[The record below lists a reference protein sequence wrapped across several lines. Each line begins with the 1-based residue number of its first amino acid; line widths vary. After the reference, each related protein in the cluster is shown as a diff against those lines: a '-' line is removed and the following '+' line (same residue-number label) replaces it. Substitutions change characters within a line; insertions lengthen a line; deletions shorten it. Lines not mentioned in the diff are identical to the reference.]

1 MSRDKRFTELVGRGW
16 SVKELRRKNFDDLHK
31 LWYVLY
37 KERNMLLTE
46 AYISSRNGSYFPQPE
61 RRQKVKKSMAAI
73 KVVLGERKRDKI
85 AQHALKM
92 ARLMDETKGVFLEGN
107 ENLLG
112 NRDPLES
119 HKVEEGVDKSTV
131 VK

>member
-1 MSRDKRFTELVGRGW
+1 LEQFRDPVSRDKRFSELVGRGW
-16 SVKELRRKNFDDLHK
+16 SVTELRRKNFDDLHK

-46 AYISSRNGSYFPQPE
+46 AYISNQNGAYFPQPE

-92 ARLMDETKGVFLEGN
+92 ARIMDETKGMLEGESDSDFN
-107 ENLLG
+107 E
-112 NRDPLES
+112 D
-119 HKVEEGVDKSTV
+119 DSTDTP
-131 VK
+131 KKD